1 MFCLRCRFDLAGSR
15 AASRCPECGQAF
27 DAADRLSWAGDRGEP
42 LRRKLAGPPGW
53 PLWLLAIAVAMLVL
67 RAGFGPGSMGTMV
80 NRTLDALLAGVA
92 LGLVVAVRAALGLVV
107 RPSVPAG
114 SFRRGAW
121 RWAGPIALVAAALFA
136 NLAGLTRAAAFA
148 LHRGE
153 LARLAAGPATPPG
166 VAIAAP
172 LVLGAVRDGFILLDA
187 PIDEGTLAR
196 LAVLPIANTGY
207 DSADGAWCLAP
218 DAPDSFRWVN
228 PGPYREWRFERY
240 RGDWYVGR

>member
-1 MFCLRCRFDLAGSR
+1 MLCLRCRFDLAGSR
-15 AASRCPECGQAF
+15 DAGRCPECGRAF
-27 DAADRLSWAGDRGEP
+27 DAADRLSWAEDRGEP
-42 LRRKLAGPPGW
+42 LRRRLAGPPGW
-53 PLWLLAIAVAMLVL
+53 PLWLLAIAVALLVL
-67 RAGFGPGSMGTMV
+67 RAGFGPGSMV
-80 NRTLDALLAGVA
+80 NRTLDALLAFTV
-92 LGLVVAVRAALGLVV
+92 LSLVLSGRAAIGLSI
-107 RPSVPAG
+107 RRTVPTG

-121 RWAGPIALVAAALFA
+121 RWAGPVAPVAAALVA
-136 NLAGLTRAAAFA
+136 NIAGLTRAASFA
-148 LHRGE
+148 LQRGGLE
-153 LARLAAGPATPPG
+153 RLAAGPATPPG

-187 PIDEGTLAR
+187 PIDGGTLAR

-218 DAPDSFRWVN
+218 GAPDSFRWVN